1 MGPTTQL
8 CGHQRPIAFAPLCNL
23 AISTPTTTTKVP
35 PNYHAPPHLMGYS
48 ITSPPPPIPRHTH
61 IISQHRPHHHHPRP
75 DPKHL
80 PLNLTRRSLL
90 LSTTTSL
97 SISIPTTATSAPTP
111 SPLPPSPPD
120 TTVTDRVFMD
130 FSLCPNYFRPER
142 TFADDIT
149 SLCSESV
156 LLGRVVLGLYGRL
169 VPLTVAHFKS
179 LCTSTTSSSSY
190 KGTLVHKVF
199 PGQFLLAGRQGD
211 KPGEVRR
218 PKGLARNVETVDSK
232 SFALTHSKPGLLSL
246 CLSENDDDE
255 DIKLDP
261 EYRNVEFLITTG
273 PGPCPELD
281 NKNIVFGSV
290 LEGLDVVTA
299 IAAIPTYRPAERIKQ
314 FNDLAEFFGDER
326 AQNAR
331 SSWNRP
337 LKTIFISDCG
347 EVKVTKPS
355 LSPPSLP

>member
-1 MGPTTQL
+1 MG
-8 CGHQRPIAFAPLCNL
+8 CSI
-23 AISTPTTTTKVP
+23 TTT
-35 PNYHAPPHLMGYS
+35 
-48 ITSPPPPIPRHTH
+48 SPSPLPGP
-61 IISQHRPHHHHPRP
+61 IISSRHRPDSKPHH
-75 DPKHL
+75 
-80 PLNLTRRSLL
+80 NVLTRRSLL
-90 LSTTTSL
+90 LSTTSL
-97 SISIPTTATSAPTP
+97 SLSTASIAAT
-111 SPLPPSPPD
+111 PPPPPPPD

-142 TFADDIT
+142 TFSDDIS
-149 SLCSESV
+149 SLCSESA

-169 VPLTVAHFKS
+169 VPLTVANFKS
-179 LCTSTTSSSSY
+179 MCVNTTSSSSSSSY

-218 PKGLARNVETVDSK
+218 PMGLARNTETVEAKAFS
-232 SFALTHSKPGLLSL
+232 LTHSKPGLLSL
-246 CLSENDDDE
+246 CLSENDDDD

-273 PGPCPELD
+273 PGPCPDLD
-281 NKNIVFGSV
+281 YKNIVFGSV

-299 IAAIPTYRPAERIKQ
+299 IAALPTYRPAERIRQ

-331 SSWNRP
+331 ASWNRP
-337 LKTIFISDCG
+337 LKTVYISDCG

>member
-1 MGPTTQL
+1 
-8 CGHQRPIAFAPLCNL
+8 
-23 AISTPTTTTKVP
+23 
-35 PNYHAPPHLMGYS
+35 MGYS
-48 ITSPPPPIPRHTH
+48 ITSPPPIPRHIH
-61 IISQHRPHHHHPRP
+61 ILSQHQHTRP
-75 DPKHL
+75 DPK
-80 PLNLTRRSLL
+80 PLRFNLTRRSLL

-97 SISIPTTATSAPTP
+97 SISTATATAATTP
-111 SPLPPSPPD
+111 PPPD

-156 LLGRVVLGLYGRL
+156 LLGRVVLGLYGRV
-169 VPLTVAHFKS
+169 VPLTVANFKS
-179 LCTSTTSSSSY
+179 MCTNTTSSSSASTY

-218 PKGLARNVETVDSK
+218 PMGLTRNAETVDSK
-232 SFALTHSKPGLLSL
+232 SFTLTHSKPGLLSL

-281 NKNIVFGSV
+281 YKNIVFGSV

-299 IAAIPTYRPAERIKQ
+299 IAAIPTYKPAERIRQ